1 MKRSTKNSTE
11 SQLNQAAQ
19 TLRILSGESEL
30 SLAEQDAI
38 SALLTEAKRSTKKR
52 RKAAAKPRTAKAGK
66 RPAAKSKVSK
76 AGSARGRKKTARR
89 K

>member
-11 SQLNQAAQ
+11 SQLNQAAK
-19 TLRILSGESEL
+19 TLRILSGKSEL

-38 SALLTEAKRSTKKR
+38 SALLPKAKPSIKKR
-52 RKAAAKPRTAKAGK
+52 RMTAVKPRTAKTGK

-76 AGSARGRKKTARR
+76 AGSARGTKKSARR